1 VVGVLPEISVL
12 PLATKANCAPFI
24 IASPQ
29 LCPFTTTGRS
39 TCGSEKSCEYREIR
53 VWHLVIENGY

>member
-39 TCGSEKSCEYREIR
+39 TCGSEKVANIVRLGFGT
-53 VWHLVIENGY
+53 W